1 MWDVQL
7 QRRAVM
13 NEMRQMAARPFAS
26 VEMQLNPENKLLTV
40 EQPSPVSIWNF
51 MGGVVGSKN
60 FENHKMLWK
69 TYIYCRH
76 VTKFLT
82 TVMLLWQRCSCFF
95 HVIQMVRHLSA
106 IRLFVSAL

>member
-40 EQPSPVSIWNF
+40 EQPSPVSISV
-51 MGGVVGSKN
+51 GVS
-60 FENHKMLWK
+60 FEDNDL
-69 TYIYCRH
+69 YI
-76 VTKFLT
+76 
-82 TVMLLWQRCSCFF
+82 
-95 HVIQMVRHLSA
+95 
-106 IRLFVSAL
+106 

>member
-40 EQPSPVSIWNF
+40 EQPSPVSNF
-51 MGGVVGSKN
+51 GVGFGPDLNSYLG
-60 FENHKMLWK
+60 ML
-69 TYIYCRH
+69 RN
-76 VTKFLT
+76 
-82 TVMLLWQRCSCFF
+82 S
-95 HVIQMVRHLSA
+95 
-106 IRLFVSAL
+106 

>member
-40 EQPSPVSIWNF
+40 EQPSPVSIRAW
-51 MGGVVGSKN
+51 VWYEDKD
-60 FENHKMLWK
+60 L
-69 TYIYCRH
+69 YI
-76 VTKFLT
+76 
-82 TVMLLWQRCSCFF
+82 
-95 HVIQMVRHLSA
+95 
-106 IRLFVSAL
+106 

>member
-40 EQPSPVSIWNF
+40 EQPSPVSIKT
-51 MGGVVGSKN
+51 GVA
-60 FENHKMLWK
+60 FEDNDF
-69 TYIYCRH
+69 YI
-76 VTKFLT
+76 
-82 TVMLLWQRCSCFF
+82 
-95 HVIQMVRHLSA
+95 
-106 IRLFVSAL
+106 

>member
-40 EQPSPVSIWNF
+40 EQPSPVSIKAW
-51 MGGVVGSKN
+51 VV
-60 FENHKMLWK
+60 FEDYDL
-69 TYIYCRH
+69 YI
-76 VTKFLT
+76 
-82 TVMLLWQRCSCFF
+82 
-95 HVIQMVRHLSA
+95 
-106 IRLFVSAL
+106 

>member
-40 EQPSPVSIWNF
+40 EQPSPVSIRA
-51 MGGVVGSKN
+51 GVA
-60 FENHKMLWK
+60 FEDNDL
-69 TYIYCRH
+69 YI
-76 VTKFLT
+76 
-82 TVMLLWQRCSCFF
+82 
-95 HVIQMVRHLSA
+95 
-106 IRLFVSAL
+106 

>member
-40 EQPSPVSIWNF
+40 EHPSPVSIK
-51 MGGVVGSKN
+51 VAKISRPKVPP
-60 FENHKMLWK
+60 
-69 TYIYCRH
+69 
-76 VTKFLT
+76 
-82 TVMLLWQRCSCFF
+82 
-95 HVIQMVRHLSA
+95 
-106 IRLFVSAL
+106 

>member
-40 EQPSPVSIWNF
+40 EQPSPVSIRA
-51 MGGVVGSKN
+51 GVA
-60 FENHKMLWK
+60 FEDNDFLGML
-69 TYIYCRH
+69 RN
-76 VTKFLT
+76 
-82 TVMLLWQRCSCFF
+82 S
-95 HVIQMVRHLSA
+95 
-106 IRLFVSAL
+106 

>member
-40 EQPSPVSIWNF
+40 EQPAPVSIRA
-51 MGGVVGSKN
+51 GVA
-60 FENHKMLWK
+60 FEDYDL
-69 TYIYCRH
+69 YI
-76 VTKFLT
+76 
-82 TVMLLWQRCSCFF
+82 
-95 HVIQMVRHLSA
+95 
-106 IRLFVSAL
+106 

>member
-40 EQPSPVSIWNF
+40 EQPSPVSIRAR
-51 MGGVVGSKN
+51 VS
-60 FENHKMLWK
+60 FEDYDF
-69 TYIYCRH
+69 YI
-76 VTKFLT
+76 
-82 TVMLLWQRCSCFF
+82 
-95 HVIQMVRHLSA
+95 
-106 IRLFVSAL
+106 

>member
-40 EQPSPVSIWNF
+40 EQPSPVSIRA
-51 MGGVVGSKN
+51 GVA
-60 FENHKMLWK
+60 FEDYDL
-69 TYIYCRH
+69 YI
-76 VTKFLT
+76 
-82 TVMLLWQRCSCFF
+82 
-95 HVIQMVRHLSA
+95 
-106 IRLFVSAL
+106 

>member
-40 EQPSPVSIWNF
+40 EQPSPVSISA
-51 MGGVVGSKN
+51 GVS
-60 FENHKMLWK
+60 FEDNDL
-69 TYIYCRH
+69 YI
-76 VTKFLT
+76 
-82 TVMLLWQRCSCFF
+82 
-95 HVIQMVRHLSA
+95 
-106 IRLFVSAL
+106 

>member
-51 MGGVVGSKN
+51 KGRVVGSKIL
-60 FENHKMLWK
+60 KTIKCCGKLIYILGML
-69 TYIYCRH
+69 RN
-76 VTKFLT
+76 
-82 TVMLLWQRCSCFF
+82 S
-95 HVIQMVRHLSA
+95 
-106 IRLFVSAL
+106 

>member
-40 EQPSPVSIWNF
+40 EQPSPVSI
-51 MGGVVGSKN
+51 
-60 FENHKMLWK
+60 
-69 TYIYCRH
+69 
-76 VTKFLT
+76 
-82 TVMLLWQRCSCFF
+82 TVAKISRPKVP
-95 HVIQMVRHLSA
+95 HEIA
-106 IRLFVSAL
+106 